1 MGGSGAALAM
11 APTGEAAEAA
21 AEASEGGREEGAA
34 ARESVAQRSFLFWEF
49 GWMLGSLLLRGKTK
63 RKSFFPLDGEKCCN
77 GIRLALN
84 L

>member
-34 ARESVAQRSFLFWEF
+34 ARESVAQRSFLFW
-49 GWMLGSLLLRGKTK
+49 
-63 RKSFFPLDGEKCCN
+63 
-77 GIRLALN
+77 
-84 L
+84 